1 MIKHLLKRDSKHSTN
16 TTTRLLERKQ
26 KKKIAKF
33 FSTSCVFLSHSVSL
47 FSN

>member
-26 KKKIAKF
+26 KKIAKF